1 MKLIDLL
8 PDTIQV
14 HHNIKGAINTFA
26 GVIYNGYYF
35 TDLQNLQSEGIEL
48 PLLDA
53 KIQCAYI
60 TRSYFEDLKHIQEL
74 TIFYIDNRKQTL
86 KI

>member
-8 PDTIQV
+8 TDAIRV
-14 HHNIKGAINTFA
+14 HQNIKGTSNTFR

-35 TDLQNLQSEGIEL
+35 TDVQSEGKEL
-48 PLLDA
+48 PLLDSQIKGA
-53 KIQCAYI
+53 RIDAY
-60 TRSYFEDLKHIQEL
+60 YDDWEYIQEL

>member
-8 PDTIQV
+8 PDAIQV
-14 HHNIKGAINTFA
+14 HHNIKGAFNTFA

-60 TRSYFEDLKHIQEL
+60 TRSYFEDFEHIQEL